1 MVSTRRSGS
10 ISNNNSNN
18 NKRSSSSEQ
27 KPPSPKRQKA
37 DNGGASEKS
46 TPQEPSQP
54 AVVENSKEL
63 SSPTAVDPPENAA
76 ASCPRKDGS
85 GEGEVVSA
93 GKAEAAPA
101 ASVVTPIAQGKLFS
115 CWLRLRLCIG
125 CYEAS
130 VPVLPE
136 KPRSSFSSWKQQNQS
151 CETATPWCRLLAQTS
166 LNQTMTVYTTN
177 FLVGSSKNANL
188 LIKDISAILCI
199 IKLNEREDS
208 SVAVLESKGSKGSV
222 HVNGKTIKKGTTCVL
237 NSGDEVVFGPLGNHA
252 YIFQQLPCD
261 VLLKT
266 HTSVRGGDLKMLH
279 IERRAGDPSAIAG
292 ASILASLS
300 NLRPDLSRLK
310 PASQTA
316 PKPYPGTELRHPNH
330 DDEVDGLEVTSATNT
345 ANDSASEIGATS
357 KITPLGSSLDP
368 SITETGNALETREW
382 TRDPLPP
389 SAPGMSVRSAMLKEE
404 ILAGII
410 DGREVEV
417 SFDDFPY
424 YLSENT
430 KNVLIAASYIH
441 LKHRD
446 QVKYASELPTV
457 NPRIL
462 LSGPAG
468 SEIYQEMLAKA
479 LARYYGAKLL
489 IFDSHSFLGGL
500 SLKAELLKEGSTSNV
515 PKQSPGAATLLTGT
529 ASTSSELDVPG
540 NENASSLPLEPQQ
553 KMEIDFVPP
562 AAGTSK
568 SPTFKLGDRVKFIG
582 PASGVIYSSSSTSR
596 GPTSG
601 ARGRVLLPFEDNS
614 LSKIGVKFDKLIP
627 DGVDFGGLC
636 DGGYGYFC
644 SANEIRLDSTGVED
658 LDKLLISTLFEVVS
672 SESRNLP
679 FILFMKDAEKSIV
692 GSSESYSTFKTR
704 LEKLPDNV
712 VVIGSHTHTDNR
724 KEKKAHRERE
734 RERLCGGVF
743 CNFGRLQYVLAVYLS
758 TCLFRMLPDS
768 IWRCTKV
775 LLLIILFHLLFLQ
788 SHPGGL
794 LFTKFGSNQTA
805 LLDLAFPDSFGRL
818 HERGKEVP
826 KATKLLTR
834 LFPNKVTIHMPQDEG
849 LLASWKQ
856 QLDRDAETLKMKGN
870 LNNLRNILNRTGLE
884 CDGLDTLCIKDQLLT
899 NEGAEKVV
907 GWALSHHLMQH
918 AQADPDARLVLS
930 NERYL
935 KLPFSYLFLLFF
947 VAEYVIVDL
956 VTLPSRSIQYGI
968 EILQAIQN
976 ESKSLK
982 KSLKDVVT
990 ENEFE
995 KRLLADVI
1003 PPSDIGVTFDDIGA
1017 LEKVKDTLKELVML
1031 PLQRPELFCKG
1042 QLTKPFRLNEAPD
1055 IWVHIALRAY
1065 RLWCLKQLRSD
1076 IVVFHI
1082 QPCKGI
1088 LLFGPP
1094 GTGKTMLAKAVATEA
1109 GANFINIS
1117 MSSIT
1122 SKWFGE
1128 GEKYVKAVFTLAS
1141 KISPSV
1147 VFVDEVDSMLGR
1159 RENPGEHEAMRKM
1172 KNEFMVNWDGLR
1184 TKDTERV
1191 LVLAATN
1198 RPFDLDEAVIRRLPR
1213 RLMVNLPDAP
1223 NRAKILKVIL
1233 AKEDLSPDIDL
1244 DAVASMTEGEI
1255 IEKEKKEHAAA
1266 IAEGK
1271 PTPALS
1277 ESSDIRPLNLEDF
1290 KFAHEQVCASV
1301 SSESVNM
1308 NELVQWNELYGE
1320 GGSRRKKALSY
1331 FM

>member
-101 ASVVTPIAQGKLFS
+101 ASVVTPIAQ
-115 CWLRLRLCIG
+115 
-125 CYEAS
+125 AS

-489 IFDSHSFLGGL
+489 IFDSHSFLGVRFNMSDGL

-724 KEKKAHRERE
+724 KEK
-734 RERLCGGVF
+734 
-743 CNFGRLQYVLAVYLS
+743 
-758 TCLFRMLPDS
+758 
-768 IWRCTKV
+768 
-775 LLLIILFHLLFLQ
+775 

-805 LLDLAFPDSFGRL
+805 LLDLAFP
-818 HERGKEVP
+818 
-826 KATKLLTR
+826 
-834 LFPNKVTIHMPQDEG
+834 
-849 LLASWKQ
+849 
-856 QLDRDAETLKMKGN
+856 
-870 LNNLRNILNRTGLE
+870 
-884 CDGLDTLCIKDQLLT
+884 
-899 NEGAEKVV
+899 
-907 GWALSHHLMQH
+907 
-918 AQADPDARLVLS
+918 
-930 NERYL
+930 
-935 KLPFSYLFLLFF
+935 
-947 VAEYVIVDL
+947 
-956 VTLPSRSIQYGI
+956 
-968 EILQAIQN
+968 
-976 ESKSLK
+976 
-982 KSLKDVVT
+982 
-990 ENEFE
+990 
-995 KRLLADVI
+995 
-1003 PPSDIGVTFDDIGA
+1003 
-1017 LEKVKDTLKELVML
+1017 
-1031 PLQRPELFCKG
+1031 
-1042 QLTKPFRLNEAPD
+1042 
-1055 IWVHIALRAY
+1055 
-1065 RLWCLKQLRSD
+1065 
-1076 IVVFHI
+1076 
-1082 QPCKGI
+1082 PCKGI

-1244 DAVASMTEGEI
+1244 DAVASMTEGYSGSDLKNLCVTAAHRPIREI